1 MLVHLTSHL
10 FGVRTCAGCGE
21 QASCIEFQVQVENGL
36 ASTDPTCMRC
46 IALGCSIDVLM
57 EQPDL
62 RPGAQAPNRAMK
74 RRSRKQELDIA
85 EKTGGKRHKASGAI
99 AGLKGDARKKG
110 IYRAEGKLCTNK
122 SFSLSREILDKIQS
136 EASYPEVPVVVVT
149 FIDKVTL
156 QEKDCW
162 VVIPWKDFEEKI
174 ANVTSHD
181 NSGSASKLRG

>member
-1 MLVHLTSHL
+1 MLVHLISHL
-10 FGVRTCAGCGE
+10 FGVTPCANCGE
-21 QASCIEFQVQVENGL
+21 QAACVEFQVQVGDGIDK
-36 ASTDPTCMRC
+36 TDPVCMRC
-46 IALGCSIDVLM
+46 LSLGCSTQVLV

-110 IYRAEGKLCTNK
+110 VYRAEGKLCTNK

-136 EASYPEVPVVVVT
+136 EASYPEVPAVVVT
-149 FIDKVTL
+149 FIDKFTL

-174 ANVTSHD
+174 ANAQTSHD
-181 NSGSASKLRG
+181 QRPTHKL